1 MIAINKMKSVV
12 LKNSIN
18 GGTVLAIKKII
29 TYPAEILEKQCKPVQ
44 KFDKKLGKLLD
55 DMYDTMIEHD
65 GVGLAAPQ
73 IGMEE
78 RIAIVDID
86 NELGTIEM
94 INPRI
99 IETSGEQ
106 NGPEGCLSFPNLFG
120 EVSRPN
126 YVKIEAFDRKGKK
139 YTLEAEEFLARAIQ
153 HEIDHLDGILFTT
166 KVTRYLEEDELKGVE
181 SE

>member
-1 MIAINKMKSVV
+1 MAIR
-12 LKNSIN
+12 
-18 GGTVLAIKKII
+18 KIVI
-29 TYPAEILEKQCKPVQ
+29 YPAEVLEKKCRPVV
-44 KFDKKLGKLLD
+44 KFDRKLAKLLD

-73 IGMEE
+73 IGIDK

-86 NELGTIEM
+86 DELGTIEM

-99 IETSGEQ
+99 INTSGEQ
-106 NGPEGCLSFPNLFG
+106 TGPEGCLSFPDLFG
-120 EVSRPN
+120 EVTRPN

-139 YTLEAEEFLARAIQ
+139 FTLEAEEFLARAIQ
-153 HEIDHLDGILFTT
+153 HEIDHLDGVLFTS
-166 KVTRYLEEDELKGVE
+166 KVSRYLEEDELKGVE